1 MNVNILDYIPQRPP
15 FVMVDDI
22 IECTPDFC
30 ETSFEIKPDN
40 IFVQN
45 GRFTEGGLVEN
56 MAQTCAS
63 RIGYM
68 AVHYKH
74 EDVRIGVI
82 GAVKNC
88 EILRLPNVGEKLST
102 KVVEAICDFNDMS
115 VLKLETS
122 CNNEV
127 IASCEMKVALIEK
140 H

>member
-1 MNVNILDYIPQRPP
+1 
-15 FVMVDDI
+15 MVDDI
-22 IECTPDFC
+22 VECTPDFC

-40 IFVQN
+40 IFVRD
-45 GRFTEGGLVEN
+45 GKFTEGGVVEN

-74 EDVRIGVI
+74 EEVRIGVI

-88 EILRLPNVGEKLST
+88 EIFRLPNVGEKLSSRI
-102 KVVEAICDFNDMS
+102 VETICDFNDMS
-115 VLKLETS
+115 VLKVEVRCNDET
-122 CNNEV
+122 

-140 H
+140 N